1 MHQRGEGVEELIEHG
16 RAVLQLSALQ
26 MPDGDGQTL
35 ARLLGV
41 RTGSAPVHP
50 VSASRSFFV
59 SRSVS
64 LFSWPQ
70 AAKMS
75 RPRGVRTGL
84 A

>member
-1 MHQRGEGVEELIEHG
+1 MQHGPGNVGRGIRRHQL
-16 RAVLQLSALQ
+16 
-26 MPDGDGQTL
+26 DK
-35 ARLLGV
+35 ARLGGHEVFLVMPERIVGIEGNGGQF
-41 RTGSAPVHP
+41 RHY
-50 VSASRSFFV
+50 VSASRSFLL

-64 LFSWPQ
+64 LLSWPQ